1 MNTVAQITEKEVT
14 GLEFPQMEIE
24 LDHFDNV
31 KDGTEYQLHADVYD
45 IDYGDYMVRCFGF
58 KLDAM
63 NDERPDFSVERL
75 ELWGL
80 EDEIELTNEQAYMI
94 EQKVRKSLNAK

>member
-1 MNTVAQITEKEVT
+1 MNTVAQITEKEV
-14 GLEFPQMEIE
+14 GELEFPQMEID
-24 LDHFDNV
+24 LYQFDV
-31 KDGTEYQLHADVYD
+31 TSEGTHYRFHSEEHDL
-45 IDYGDYMVRCFGF
+45 DYGDYMVRCFGF

-63 NDERPDFSVERL
+63 NNERPDFSVDRL

-80 EDEIELTNEQAYMI
+80 EDEIELTNEQAYII